1 MNRLPF
7 VAMLLLLAGCS
18 TTTAILLPDEDGK
31 VGALVLRNGRTGQ
44 VVDRAYMEAKTGML
58 SDSVSVSMVTRQ
70 QVEQKYGATLQA
82 APVPAASFT
91 LYFKE
96 GTTELTDESRAELT
110 AVVAAYKAHAPARVY
125 IIGHT
130 DRTGS
135 SGLNMQLGLDRA
147 KLIEQQLR
155 SISADFGS
163 FEVRSFG
170 ENDPLVPTA
179 KGVAEPRNRRVE
191 ILIL

>member
-1 MNRLPF
+1 MIRVPF
-7 VAMLLLLAGCS
+7 VVMLFLLAGCS
-18 TTTAILLPDEDGK
+18 TTTAVLLPDEDGK
-31 VGALVLRNGRTGQ
+31 VGALVLKNGRTGQ

-58 SDSVSVSMVTRQ
+58 SDSVSVSMLTKQ
-70 QVEQKYGATLQA
+70 QVEQKYAATLQA
-82 APVPAASFT
+82 APAPAVSFT

-96 GTTELTDESRAELT
+96 GATELTDESRAELP
-110 AVVAAYKAHAPARVY
+110 AVVAAYKAHTPARVY

-130 DRTGS
+130 DQTGNAD
-135 SGLNMQLGLDRA
+135 LNMQLGLDRA

-163 FEVRSFG
+163 IEVRSFG

-179 KGVAEPRNRRVE
+179 KGVAESRNRRVE